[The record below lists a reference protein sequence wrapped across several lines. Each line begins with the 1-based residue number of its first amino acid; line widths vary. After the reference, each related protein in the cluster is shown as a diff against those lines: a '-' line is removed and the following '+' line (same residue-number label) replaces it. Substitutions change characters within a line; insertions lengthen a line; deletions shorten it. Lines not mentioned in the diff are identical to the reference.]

1 MIFEEAQKLF
11 LVGQISAEM
20 KASAFCVVMLQAIV
34 EPLVVA
40 EIKALLLQLP
50 FQVPIGFSDEAEV
63 RVSMLD
69 RRNHVNPILRRRCRS
84 CATTP
89 GAYEN
94 GIQEQHRHIATH
106 AVALRG
112 YIQER
117 LYDRFSQPELEGVE
131 LQDIRPCGKVW
142 ILSARVNDL
151 IDLNVETRIGLEVL
165 SGSVNEELWVLAGS
179 GVIGS
184 HMIGYEVQQ
193 KPDIPSSQFSARLGE
208 TCTAS
213 EMLVNHVAAD
223 TVG

>member
-1 MIFEEAQKLF
+1 MGGVDPA
-11 LVGQISAEM
+11 A
-20 KASAFCVVMLQAIV
+20 
-34 EPLVVA
+34 
-40 EIKALLLQLP
+40 
-50 FQVPIGFSDEAEV
+50 
-63 RVSMLD
+63 
-69 RRNHVNPILRRRCRS
+69 
-84 CATTP
+84 TP
-89 GAYEN
+89 GAFEN
-94 GIQEQHRHIATH
+94 GIQKQHRHIATH

-151 IDLNVETRIGLEVL
+151 IDLNVETRIVLEVL